1 VGEAE
6 ANGNNY
12 VCQFGSSVSNGPA
25 ATDTYIEQ
33 TNSDGSAIMYNGNP
47 WFMGASNG
55 FSLAYEMVT
64 NSLGTNMYVIED
76 GSPPSPTNTVL
87 FYTQSD

>member
-1 VGEAE
+1 
-6 ANGNNY
+6 
-12 VCQFGSSVSNGPA
+12 
-25 ATDTYIEQ
+25 
-33 TNSDGSAIMYNGNP
+33 MYNGNP

-64 NSLGTNMYVIED
+64 NSLGTNMYVIEA

-87 FYTQSD
+87 FYTQSDYTQSDYTQSD